1 MRYVSEFRDQKLA
14 KRITRRIEQLAREVG
29 REVRL
34 MEVCGTHAMAI
45 LRFGIKQLIPS
56 NIKLISGPGCP
67 VCVTPDQ
74 YIDMACEYARRGF
87 LIVTF
92 GDMMRVPG
100 TGGSLGEEK
109 SRGRKVKVVYS
120 SVDALRLARSFSEE
134 KVVFLG
140 IGFETTA
147 PTVAASICMAKEEG
161 VKNFMVLC
169 GHKLIPPAMKAL
181 VENPRVRIDGFLCPG
196 HVSTIIGT
204 KSYEFLARDYHIP
217 CVVAGFE
224 PLDILQGI
232 NLLLSQICQNEAKV
246 ENEYARV
253 VTSEGNLKAKDIMR
267 RVFNVSDSQ
276 WRGLGV
282 IEDSGL
288 SIAEDYSFYN
298 AQFRFPV
305 ETAPSD
311 RNSGCRCGEVL
322 QGLIEP
328 EECSLFGTSCNPSR
342 PFGPCMVSAEGACN
356 IHYRFGAR
364 DKKNEKGC
372 N

>member
-1 MRYVSEFRDQKLA
+1 
-14 KRITRRIEQLAREVG
+14 
-29 REVRL
+29 
-34 MEVCGTHAMAI
+34 MAI

-246 ENEYARV
+246 ENE
-253 VTSEGNLKAKDIMR
+253 
-267 RVFNVSDSQ
+267 
-276 WRGLGV
+276 GLGV

-288 SIAEDYSFYN
+288 TIAEDYSFYN

-305 ETAPSD
+305 ETAPSH